1 MTVVLVMA
9 KVHNIRDLREDI
21 LHVLKRQ
28 RAPIQLLDL
37 SKQLNIRS
45 ESADY
50 EYMRHILTKMCE
62 EGVVMR
68 HSRRRYSLTRADKQG
83 LTGVLT
89 LYHDNATVATG
100 DPEMP
105 TIHVRRQHL
114 NTALDGDV
122 VMVTPHAV
130 RDGKKIRGEVV
141 AVLERSAHPIS
152 GTIEFDGSFHYLIPD
167 EAKYYVDFLVSQKN
181 LKGAKQGDKVIA
193 TFSRWEHANASPEA
207 IVEEVLGQS
216 GRAVVEFA
224 AILKEFR
231 LPLTF
236 PKEVEAEAAKYAEP
250 TMKAPKGRTDLTKEL
265 IITIDPDDARD
276 FDDALSLRT
285 LENGNVELGVHIADV
300 SHYVTEGSEL
310 DKEAVKRGN
319 STYLVDGV
327 VPMLPEHLSNNIC
340 SLVPNKPRFAYSVFM
355 EFSSRGIRKSYRI
368 DETLIKSKRRFT
380 YDEAQKIIEG
390 ETAKGGKGEKA
401 KGRKGEKDVEE
412 LVLRLHE
419 LAKVLYAKRMK
430 SGGIDFET
438 QEVRFQLDENKMP
451 IGATIK
457 TRTDAT
463 SLVEECMLVAN
474 QTVAEHLIQLKKKWK
489 TKDTAPLV
497 YRIHEPPD
505 QSKLNDA
512 LNVIRAIGVDA
523 PSGKLTPMQIN
534 QVLHSV
540 ANMPQKPVVHQL
552 MLRSMSKA
560 VYAET
565 NVGHYGLGFPA
576 YAHFT
581 SPIRRYPDLF
591 VHRALKEYANG
602 KPNEKRWRQLFDS
615 ASSVSD
621 HTSLRERHA
630 VEAERA
636 SAKLAQAILARE
648 HLGEVFEG
656 VVTGVTSFGVF
667 VMITELSCE
676 GLLHIRDLGDDYYVF
691 DEQRMRL
698 FGRRTKRTLQFGSE
712 LTIKIAKVDV
722 DKRMIDLQLEASDV
736 RRPATEKKRPQRSKR
751 RSRES

>member
-1 MTVVLVMA
+1 MA

-21 LHVLKRQ
+21 LHVLKKQ

-45 ESADY
+45 DSADY
-50 EYMRHILTKMCE
+50 EYMRHVLTKMCE

-68 HSRRRYSLTRADKQG
+68 HSRRRYSLTRGDKQG

-105 TIHVRRQHL
+105 TVHVRRQHL

-130 RDGKKIRGEVV
+130 RDGKKVRGEVV
-141 AVLERSAHPIS
+141 AVLERSAHPIA
-152 GTIEFDGSFHYLIPD
+152 GTIEYDGSFHYLIPD
-167 EAKYYVDFLVSQKN
+167 ETKYYVDFLISQKN

-193 TFSRWEHANASPEA
+193 SFLRWEHANASPEA
-207 IVEEVLGQS
+207 VVDEVIGQS

-231 LPLTF
+231 LPPTF
-236 PKEVEAEAAKYAEP
+236 PKEVEAEAARFAEP

-310 DKEAVKRGN
+310 DKEALKRGN
-319 STYLVDGV
+319 STYLVDCV

-340 SLVPNKPRFAYSVFM
+340 SLVPNKPRFAYSAFM
-355 EFSSRGIRKSYRI
+355 EFTPKGVRKSYRI
-368 DETLIKSKRRFT
+368 EETLIKSKRRYT
-380 YDEAQKIIEG
+380 YDEAQRIIQSERVQ
-390 ETAKGGKGEKA
+390 
-401 KGRKGEKDVEE
+401 GRKGEKEAAE
-412 LVLRLHE
+412 LVLQLHD

-489 TKDTAPLV
+489 TKDTPPLV

-512 LNVIRAIGVDA
+512 LNVIRAIGIDA

-540 ANMPQKPVVHQL
+540 ANLPQKPVVHQL

-581 SPIRRYPDLF
+581 SPIRRYPDLY
-591 VHRALKEYANG
+591 VHRALKEYGAG
-602 KPNEKRWRQLFDS
+602 KPNERRWRELYEV

-621 HTSLRERHA
+621 HTSLRERAA

-648 HLGEVFEG
+648 HVGEVFEG

-676 GLLHIRDLGDDYYVF
+676 GLLHIRDMDDDYYVF

-698 FGRRTKRTLQFGSE
+698 FGRRNKRTLQFGSE

-722 DKRMIDLQLEASDV
+722 DKRMIDLHLETSGV
-736 RRPATEKKRPQRSKR
+736 QRPAAEKKRPSSGGRRPKR

>member
-1 MTVVLVMA
+1 MA

-21 LHVLKRQ
+21 LHVLKKQ

-45 ESADY
+45 DSADY
-50 EYMRHILTKMCE
+50 EYMRHVLTKMCE

-68 HSRRRYSLTRADKQG
+68 HSRRRYSLTRTEKQG

-105 TIHVRRQHL
+105 TVHVRRQHL

-122 VMVTPHAV
+122 VMVTPHAI
-130 RDGKKIRGEVV
+130 RDGKKVRGEVV

-152 GTIEFDGSFHYLIPD
+152 GAIEFDGSFHYLIPD
-167 EAKYYVDFLVSQKN
+167 EAKYYVDFLISQKN

-193 TFSRWEHANASPEA
+193 TFLRWEHANASPEA
-207 IVEEVLGQS
+207 VVDEVLGQS

-231 LPLTF
+231 LPPTF
-236 PKEVEAEAAKYAEP
+236 PKEVEAEAAKFAEP

-310 DKEAVKRGN
+310 DKEALKRGN
-319 STYLVDGV
+319 STYLVDCV

-340 SLVPNKPRFAYSVFM
+340 SLVPNKPRFAYSAFM
-355 EFSSRGIRKSYRI
+355 EFTPKGVRKSYRI
-368 DETLIKSKRRFT
+368 EETLIKSKRRYT
-380 YDEAQKIIEG
+380 YDEAQRIIN
-390 ETAKGGKGEKA
+390 GEKA
-401 KGRKGEKDVEE
+401 KKQKGEKEAAE
-412 LVLRLHE
+412 LVLKLHE

-489 TKDTAPLV
+489 TKDTPPLV
-497 YRIHEPPD
+497 YRIHESPD

-512 LNVIRAIGVDA
+512 LNVIRAIGIDA

-534 QVLHSV
+534 EVLHSV

-581 SPIRRYPDLF
+581 SPIRRYPDLY
-591 VHRALKEYANG
+591 VHRALKEYAAG
-602 KPNEKRWRQLFDS
+602 KPNERRWRELYEV

-621 HTSLRERHA
+621 HTSLRERAA

-648 HLGEVFEG
+648 HVGEVFEG

-676 GLLHIRDLGDDYYVF
+676 GLLHIRDMDDDYYVF

-698 FGRRTKRTLQFGSE
+698 FGRRNKRTLQFGSE

-722 DKRMIDLQLEASDV
+722 DKRMIDLHLETSKDV
-736 RRPATEKKRPQRSKR
+736 RRPASKERPTSEKKRPTSGGRRPKR